1 MKVVPTLL
9 AASHPPDT
17 VASHI
22 EPALL
27 RARDAAR
34 LCGISL
40 ASWWRWD
47 AAGRIPRGV
56 KIGGARLWSRSE
68 LLAWID
74 TGCPDRAE
82 WQARQAAKG
91 DGRRS

>member
-1 MKVVPTLL
+1 VNALHIPAKPTP
-9 AASHPPDT
+9 ADA
-17 VASHI
+17 VASHV

-27 RARDAAR
+27 RARDASK

-47 AAGRIPRGV
+47 AAGRMPRGV
-56 KIGGARLWSRSE
+56 KIGGARLWSRGE

-74 TGCPDRAE
+74 AGCPDRAE
-82 WQARQAAKG
+82 WQARRVAQAN
-91 DGRRS
+91 GRK